1 MPSNVFLQKE
11 RHCCDMQTYSALK
24 RVVTERGGTR
34 LKIHGGLRDQ
44 IIDMIVLEWPEGC
57 DEDKIGAVL
66 RARCGLRIKQ
76 KYGSV
81 IAMFL
86 IGVLANFIIQI
97 VREWWKERRSHKVL
111 MSGWSARAKET
122 AHI

>member
-1 MPSNVFLQKE
+1 
-11 RHCCDMQTYSALK
+11 MQTYSSLK

-44 IIDMIVLEWPEGC
+44 IVDMIVLEWPEGC
-57 DEDKIGAVL
+57 DEDKIGSVL
-66 RARCGLRIKQ
+66 RARCGLRIKK

-97 VREWWKERRSHKVL
+97 VIEWWKERRSHKVL

>member
-1 MPSNVFLQKE
+1 
-11 RHCCDMQTYSALK
+11 MQTYSALK

-44 IIDMIVLEWPEGC
+44 IVDMIVLEWPEGC

-97 VREWWKERRSHKVL
+97 VIEWWKERRSHKVL
-111 MSGWSARAKET
+111 MSGWSARAKEA